1 MRKNVRKTALFCGLF
16 LCCLTQAR
24 AQTQPTQT
32 QTQIQTLRGTVTDD
46 TGKPLAGA
54 TIRVKGTNIRI
65 LSDGAGKFEL
75 RQGNITPKTI
85 LVISYVGYADREI
98 QAGVAANE
106 GIALTAHRSDLDEVV
121 VIGYGTAKR
130 KDLVSSTD
138 VIAARDAGNTT
149 ATNPSELLIGKA
161 AGVQIVQ
168 TNGNPGADAQILIRG
183 TGSFTSVEP
192 LYVIDGIQADK
203 NLFNALSAQ
212 DIENI
217 TILKDASSTA
227 IYGTAAANGV
237 VLITTKKGRSGPPRI
252 SFTSQWGMAKA
263 WKQLH
268 LLNSPQY
275 VQLLQDFAAT
285 SNTVLPAKF
294 STPSVLVDSTDW
306 QKEIFRT
313 GVVSENDLNVSGGSE
328 KVAYTLSVGYITQEA
343 IVQTM
348 TNKRLNVRMGLDET
362 LGRFHFGESVAFRNT
377 NSTGA
382 LSLPSPP
389 SIITDA
395 IGYAPYKPVYDST
408 IPGGYSIVSNIAD
421 FSNIDNPVQDYK
433 VQSPVTNEFVL
444 FPQVFGEVGL
454 VPGLKFRTQFSAEI
468 GYGKYTDYQFPY
480 EASNYL
486 TYPTKAY
493 LGYNDYSFYTLENYL
508 SYNRSFG
515 KHTLSATLGNSYLS
529 PGNSAVLQAYGTGI
543 ANNNIQ
549 NISVSQSQVVNEL
562 GYNYDRPSVISY
574 YGRLIYT
581 YNDKYIL
588 SLSGRRDGSSN
599 FGVNDQFGN
608 FYGVGGAWRF
618 TNESFAKKL
627 FPFLTDG
634 KLRVGY
640 GTTGNNNFPNFLT
653 VPLTFSGSPS
663 GNLVY
668 SLGAGKVFTPGTTI
682 ATVANP
688 NLRWEQTGQF
698 DAGLEL
704 TFINNHLHTDID
716 YYDRK
721 SNGLLVSIPL
731 PASNGADLSGTNP
744 TEEENAADAENKGAE
759 LTVAYNNRSGKMFT
773 YSLSGNIGYNKN
785 NVLSLGSQFVA
796 PITAGTFDNLSTFTI
811 TQPGSPIGSF
821 YGYVVDHVAKDQA
834 EIDALNATAV
844 KKTGNPNAVY
854 QSGLLPGDFIYKDL
868 TGDGQVTTADQ
879 KVLGNPI
886 PKVVYGFNA
895 QLTYGNFDLNLV
907 LSGIAGVTLVNS
919 VKFYTETEA
928 TGHNASTAILDRWRQ
943 PGDVAALP
951 RAGQNDNSS
960 GNLRPSNW
968 WTESGNYMRVRN
980 LTIGYTLPKQ
990 AVNAFAS
997 GSFTRIRFYLAA
1009 QNLLTLTHYS
1019 GYDPEISTQSGLSTT
1034 QYPNYIFT
1042 RGIDDGELP
1051 QPRTFLVGVQL
1062 GF

>member
-1 MRKNVRKTALFCGLF
+1 MMRTISIKLLLLLVVATLFSLTGYAQSALI
-16 LCCLTQAR
+16 T
-24 AQTQPTQT
+24 
-32 QTQIQTLRGTVTDD
+32 GTVLNES
-46 TGKPLAGA
+46 GHPLSGA
-54 TIRVKGTNIRI
+54 TVYNKSNRK
-65 LSDGAGKFEL
+65 A
-75 RQGNITPKTI
+75 NITTI
-85 LVISYVGYADREI
+85 QGTFSMPGKKGDLLLVTYVGYEDQQITFNGQELNVSMAPSRNSLNDI
-98 QAGVAANE
+98 
-106 GIALTAHRSDLDEVV
+106 V
-121 VIGYGTAKR
+121 VIGYGTTRKR
-130 KDLVSSTD
+130 DLVSATD
-138 VIAARDAGNTT
+138 VVSAKDAGNTV

-168 TNGNPGADAQILIRG
+168 ANGTPGADAQILIRG

-203 NLFNALSAQ
+203 NLFNALSVQ

-217 TILKDASSTA
+217 TILKDAASTA

-237 VLITTKKGRSGPPRI
+237 VIITTKRGKTGPPRI

-268 LLNSPQY
+268 LLNAPQY

-313 GVVSENDLNVSGGSE
+313 AVVSENDLNISGGSE
-328 KVAYTLSVGYITQEA
+328 KVAYTVSVGYINQES
-343 IVQTM
+343 IVQAQ

-362 LGRFHFGESVAFRNT
+362 LGRFHFGQSLALRNT
-377 NSTGA
+377 NTVGQLST
-382 LSLPSPP
+382 
-389 SIITDA
+389 ITDA
-395 IGYAPYKPVYDST
+395 LGYAPYKPIYDPSVLS
-408 IPGGYSIVSNIAD
+408 GYSIVSNVAD
-421 FSNIDNPVQDYK
+421 FSNVDNPVQDYK
-433 VQSPVTNEFVL
+433 IQSPVTNEFVM
-444 FPQVFGEVGL
+444 FPQVFAEVGL
-454 VPGLKFRTQFSAEI
+454 INGLKFRSQFSAEI
-468 GYGKYTDYQFPY
+468 GQGKYTDYQYPY
-480 EASNYL
+480 EASNDL

-493 LGYNDYSFYTLENYL
+493 LGYNDYSFYTIENYL
-508 SYNRSFG
+508 SYNRAFG
-515 KHTLSATLGNSYLS
+515 KHSFSATLGNSYLS
-529 PGNSAVLQAYGTGI
+529 PGNSSVLQAYGTGI

-549 NISVSQSQVVNEL
+549 NISVSQAQVVNEL

-581 YNDKYIL
+581 YNDRYIL
-588 SLSGRRDGSSN
+588 SFSGRRDGSSN

-618 TNESFAKKL
+618 TNENFARKI
-627 FPFLTDG
+627 FPFLADG

-668 SLGAGKVFTPGTTI
+668 SLGPNEAFIPGTTI

-704 TFINNHLHTDID
+704 TFIKNHLHTDID

-721 SNGLLVSIPL
+721 SKGLLVSIPL
-731 PASNGADLSGTNP
+731 PASNGADLSGNNP
-744 TEEENAADAENKGAE
+744 TEEENAADAENKGVE
-759 LTVAYNNRSGKMFT
+759 LTVSYNNRSGKNFT
-773 YSLSGNIGYNKN
+773 YNLSGNIGYNKN
-785 NVLSLGSQFVA
+785 NVISLGSQFVA

-834 EIDALNATAV
+834 EIDALNAAAV
-844 KKTGNPNAVY
+844 KKTGNPSAVY
-854 QSGLLPGDFIYKDL
+854 QSGLLPGDFIFKDL
-868 TGDGQVTTADQ
+868 AGDGTVTTADQ

-886 PKVVYGFNA
+886 PKFIYGLNT
-895 QLTYGNFDLNLV
+895 QLTYGNFDLNIV

-919 VKFYTETEA
+919 VKFFTEIEA

-943 PGDVAALP
+943 SGDVAALP

-990 AVNAFAS
+990 VLNAFA
-997 GSFTRIRFYLAA
+997 GNSFTRIRIYIAA
-1009 QNLLTLTHYS
+1009 QNLLTFTHYS
-1019 GYDPEISTQSGLSTT
+1019 GYDPEVSTQGGLNTT

-1051 QPRTFLVGVQL
+1051 QPRTFLAGVQL

>member
-1 MRKNVRKTALFCGLF
+1 MMRTISIKLLLLLVVATLFSLTGYAQSALI
-16 LCCLTQAR
+16 T
-24 AQTQPTQT
+24 
-32 QTQIQTLRGTVTDD
+32 GTVLNES
-46 TGKPLAGA
+46 GHPLSGA
-54 TIRVKGTNIRI
+54 TVYNKSNRK
-65 LSDGAGKFEL
+65 A
-75 RQGNITPKTI
+75 NITTI
-85 LVISYVGYADREI
+85 QGTFSMPGKKGDLLLVTYVGYEDQQITFNGQELNVSMAPSRNSLNDI
-98 QAGVAANE
+98 
-106 GIALTAHRSDLDEVV
+106 V
-121 VIGYGTAKR
+121 VIGYGTTRKR
-130 KDLVSSTD
+130 DLVSATD
-138 VIAARDAGNTT
+138 VVSAKDAGNTV

-168 TNGNPGADAQILIRG
+168 ANGTPGADAQILIRG

-203 NLFNALSAQ
+203 NLFNALSVQ

-217 TILKDASSTA
+217 TILKDAASTA

-237 VLITTKKGRSGPPRI
+237 VIITTKRGKTGPPRI

-268 LLNSPQY
+268 LLNAPQY

-313 GVVSENDLNVSGGSE
+313 AVVSENDLNISGGSE
-328 KVAYTLSVGYITQEA
+328 KVAYTVSVGYINQES
-343 IVQTM
+343 IVQAQ

-362 LGRFHFGESVAFRNT
+362 LGRFHFGQSLALRNT
-377 NSTGA
+377 NTVGQLST
-382 LSLPSPP
+382 
-389 SIITDA
+389 ITDA
-395 IGYAPYKPVYDST
+395 LGYAPYKPIYDPSVLS
-408 IPGGYSIVSNIAD
+408 GYSIVSNVAD
-421 FSNIDNPVQDYK
+421 FSNVDNPVQDYK
-433 VQSPVTNEFVL
+433 IQSPVTNEFVM
-444 FPQVFGEVGL
+444 FPQVFAEVGL
-454 VPGLKFRTQFSAEI
+454 INGLKFRSQFSAEI
-468 GYGKYTDYQFPY
+468 GQGKYTDYQYPY

-493 LGYNDYSFYTLENYL
+493 LGYNDYSFYTIENYL
-508 SYNRSFG
+508 SYNRAFG
-515 KHTLSATLGNSYLS
+515 KHSFSATLGNSYLS
-529 PGNSAVLQAYGTGI
+529 PGNSSVLQAYGTGI

-549 NISVSQSQVVNEL
+549 NISVSQAQVVNEL

-581 YNDKYIL
+581 YNDRYIL
-588 SLSGRRDGSSN
+588 SFSGRRDGSSN

-618 TNESFAKKL
+618 TNENFARKI
-627 FPFLTDG
+627 FPFLADG

-668 SLGAGKVFTPGTTI
+668 SLGPNEAFIPGTTI

-704 TFINNHLHTDID
+704 TFIKNHLHTDID

-721 SNGLLVSIPL
+721 SKGLLVSIPL
-731 PASNGADLSGTNP
+731 PASNGADLSGNNP
-744 TEEENAADAENKGAE
+744 TEEENAADAENKGVE
-759 LTVAYNNRSGKMFT
+759 LTVSYNNRSGKNFT
-773 YSLSGNIGYNKN
+773 YNLSGNIGYNKN
-785 NVLSLGSQFVA
+785 NVISLGSQFVA

-834 EIDALNATAV
+834 EIDALNAAAV
-844 KKTGNPNAVY
+844 KKTGNPSAVY
-854 QSGLLPGDFIYKDL
+854 QSGLLPGDFIFKDL
-868 TGDGQVTTADQ
+868 TGDGTVTTADQ

-886 PKVVYGFNA
+886 PKFIYGLNT
-895 QLTYGNFDLNLV
+895 QLTYGNFDLNIV

-919 VKFYTETEA
+919 VKFFTEIEA

-943 PGDVAALP
+943 SGDVAALP

-990 AVNAFAS
+990 VLNAFA
-997 GSFTRIRFYLAA
+997 GNSFTRIRIYIAA
-1009 QNLLTLTHYS
+1009 QNLLTFTHYS
-1019 GYDPEISTQSGLSTT
+1019 GYDPEVSTQGGLNTT

-1051 QPRTFLVGVQL
+1051 QPRTFLAGVQL

>member
-1 MRKNVRKTALFCGLF
+1 MMRTISIKLLLLLVVATLFSLTGYAQSALI
-16 LCCLTQAR
+16 T
-24 AQTQPTQT
+24 
-32 QTQIQTLRGTVTDD
+32 GTVLNES
-46 TGKPLAGA
+46 GHPLSGA
-54 TIRVKGTNIRI
+54 TVYNKSNRK
-65 LSDGAGKFEL
+65 A
-75 RQGNITPKTI
+75 NITTI
-85 LVISYVGYADREI
+85 QGTFSMPGKKGDLLLVTYVGYEDQQITFNGQELNVSMAPSRNSLNDI
-98 QAGVAANE
+98 
-106 GIALTAHRSDLDEVV
+106 V
-121 VIGYGTAKR
+121 VIGYGTTRKR
-130 KDLVSSTD
+130 DLVSATD
-138 VIAARDAGNTT
+138 VVSAKDAGNTV

-168 TNGNPGADAQILIRG
+168 ANGTPGADAQILIRG

-203 NLFNALSAQ
+203 NLFNALSVQ

-217 TILKDASSTA
+217 TILKDAASTA

-237 VLITTKKGRSGPPRI
+237 VIITTKRGKTGPPRI

-268 LLNSPQY
+268 LLNAPQY

-313 GVVSENDLNVSGGSE
+313 AVVSENDLNISGGSE
-328 KVAYTLSVGYITQEA
+328 KVAYTVSVGYINQES
-343 IVQTM
+343 IVQAQ

-362 LGRFHFGESVAFRNT
+362 LGRFHFGQSLALRNT
-377 NSTGA
+377 NTVGQLST
-382 LSLPSPP
+382 
-389 SIITDA
+389 ITDA
-395 IGYAPYKPVYDST
+395 LGYAPYKPIYDPSVLS
-408 IPGGYSIVSNIAD
+408 GYSIVSNVAD
-421 FSNIDNPVQDYK
+421 FSNVDNPVQDYK
-433 VQSPVTNEFVL
+433 IQSPVTNEFVM
-444 FPQVFGEVGL
+444 FPQVFAEVGL
-454 VPGLKFRTQFSAEI
+454 INGLKFRSQFSAEI
-468 GYGKYTDYQFPY
+468 GQGKYTDYQYPY

-493 LGYNDYSFYTLENYL
+493 LGYNDYSFYTIENYL
-508 SYNRSFG
+508 SYNRAFG
-515 KHTLSATLGNSYLS
+515 KHSFSATLGNSYLS
-529 PGNSAVLQAYGTGI
+529 PGNSSVLQAYGTGI

-549 NISVSQSQVVNEL
+549 NISVSQAQVVNEL

-581 YNDKYIL
+581 YNDRYIL
-588 SLSGRRDGSSN
+588 SFSGRRDGSSN

-618 TNESFAKKL
+618 TNENFARKI
-627 FPFLTDG
+627 FPFLADG

-668 SLGAGKVFTPGTTI
+668 SLGPNEAFIPGTTI

-704 TFINNHLHTDID
+704 TFIKNHLHTDID

-721 SNGLLVSIPL
+721 SKGLLVSIPL
-731 PASNGADLSGTNP
+731 PASNGADLSGNNP
-744 TEEENAADAENKGAE
+744 TEEENAADAENKGVE
-759 LTVAYNNRSGKMFT
+759 LTVSYNNRSGKNFT
-773 YSLSGNIGYNKN
+773 YNLSGNIGYNKN
-785 NVLSLGSQFVA
+785 NVISLGSQFVA

-834 EIDALNATAV
+834 EIDALNAAAV
-844 KKTGNPNAVY
+844 KKTGNPSAVY
-854 QSGLLPGDFIYKDL
+854 QSGLLPGDFIFKDL
-868 TGDGQVTTADQ
+868 AGDGTVTTADQ

-886 PKVVYGFNA
+886 PKFIYGLNT
-895 QLTYGNFDLNLV
+895 QLTYGNFDLNIV

-919 VKFYTETEA
+919 VKFFTEIEA

-943 PGDVAALP
+943 SGDVAALP

-990 AVNAFAS
+990 VLNAFA
-997 GSFTRIRFYLAA
+997 GNSFTRIRIYIAA
-1009 QNLLTLTHYS
+1009 QNLLTFTHYS
-1019 GYDPEISTQSGLSTT
+1019 GYDPEVSTQGGLNTT

-1051 QPRTFLVGVQL
+1051 QPRTFLAGVQL